1 LGASVWQ
8 EAEMTQQ
15 SEETGQQELWDALQ
29 PLGTAQ
35 AFRRHSSIF
44 TPAQPAHALYLLVA
58 GQVSLQMLSAEGRVL
73 TIKVVEPGQIFGHS
87 ALDGGER
94 YDTYAEALKPVRLVM
109 VPRERVL
116 GALSASPALG
126 GALIELLGQHR
137 LSVGRRLEEVAFK
150 SVPARLASVLLE
162 MSEAEAEAQGPRP
175 RRRVPRRTHQQLAEM
190 INAYRETVTKVIN
203 QFRDAR
209 LLDVDNSGIT
219 LLNPSRLHE
228 LSQS

>member
-1 LGASVWQ
+1 MPQ
-8 EAEMTQQ
+8 RT
-15 SEETGQQELWDALQ
+15 EETGQGALWAALE

-35 AFRRHSSIF
+35 AFRRHSSIY
-44 TPAQPAHALYLLVA
+44 TPGQPAHAIYLLQS

-73 TIKVVEPGQIFGHS
+73 TVKVVEPGQIFGHG

-94 YDTYAEALKPVRLVM
+94 YDTYAEALKPVRLVA
-109 VPRERVL
+109 VSRKAVFGALAANPSL
-116 GALSASPALG
+116 GA
-126 GALIELLGQHR
+126 ALIELLGQHR
-137 LSVGRRLEEVAFK
+137 LTVSRRLDEVAFK

-162 MSEAEAEAQGPRP
+162 MSEAEAEAAGPRP
-175 RRRVPRRTHQQLAEM
+175 QQRVPRRTHQQLAEM

-209 LLDVDNSGIT
+209 LLDIDNSGIT
-219 LLNPSRLHE
+219 LLNPSRLRE